1 MINHAQFSGGA
12 IYNIYGEFSLNDSE
26 FTNNTARDGGALF
39 IDNSDKCTIINNAFS
54 YNGALISGGAAY
66 IFLCNLTESLNSFS
80 HNHALLDADIH
91 ISDSLD
97 LTIGSGN
104 YTMYK
109 VNSTQID
116 VLPSYYSL
124 IDEKLVTPVKDQQ
137 TSGNCWAFAPIAVM
151 ESCILKAS
159 GDALDLSE
167 ENMKNHFKGIR

>member
-1 MINHAQFSGGA
+1 
-12 IYNIYGEFSLNDSE
+12 
-26 FTNNTARDGGALF
+26 
-39 IDNSDKCTIINNAFS
+39 
-54 YNGALISGGAAY
+54 
-66 IFLCNLTESLNSFS
+66 
-80 HNHALLDADIH
+80 
-91 ISDSLD
+91 
-97 LTIGSGN
+97 
-104 YTMYK
+104 MYK

-167 ENMKNHFKGIR
+167 ENMKNLMALYSDYGWNMNTNDG